1 MSDASERAPPPKCVL
16 SKAIG
21 HLAVLCASWRSNV
34 AQGKLSFVSS
44 EGPLTRSRTLHYRTL
59 RFDHLQDRGNRVFN
73 RRIRTALI
81 CAVLSCLSPR
91 HFAEGCKPPSI
102 GGSTN

>member
-1 MSDASERAPPPKCVL
+1 
-16 SKAIG
+16 
-21 HLAVLCASWRSNV
+21 
-34 AQGKLSFVSS
+34 
-44 EGPLTRSRTLHYRTL
+44 L

-81 CAVLSCLSPR
+81 CAALSCLSAL
-91 HFAEGCKPPSI
+91 HFAEVCKPPSI